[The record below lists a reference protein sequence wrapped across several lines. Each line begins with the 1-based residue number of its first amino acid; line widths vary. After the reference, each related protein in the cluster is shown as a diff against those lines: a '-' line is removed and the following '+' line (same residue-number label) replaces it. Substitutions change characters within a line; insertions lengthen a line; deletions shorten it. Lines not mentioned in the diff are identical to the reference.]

1 MTRSGSVFHS
11 RSDGICILPEV
22 GSCRRQISGLAVPD
36 VDEIIAC
43 RVDGF
48 AQLHLGDSRLIAQLC
63 RSPAHRCHIG
73 IVAVQI
79 QQIAVQ
85 MQDFQFLHYRSTSR
99 IPSSSP
105 KAEAAGTQMVPSL
118 RFTAS
123 RSLGVVVLNDHVVPV
138 KASQFQTD
146 CQTTARLPEQT
157 TQST

>member
-1 MTRSGSVFHS
+1 MPFSTAAVMASAY
-11 RSDGICILPEV
+11 
-22 GSCRRQISGLAVPD
+22 CRKWGFAVPD

-48 AQLHLGDSRLIAQLC
+48 AQLHLGDGRLIAQLR
-63 RSPAHRCHIG
+63 RSPAHRCHID

-105 KAEAAGTQMVPSL
+105 KAEAASTQMVPSL
-118 RFTAS
+118 RFIAS
-123 RSLGVVVLNDHVVPV
+123 RSLELL
-138 KASQFQTD
+138 S
-146 CQTTARLPEQT
+146 
-157 TQST
+157 SMIM